1 MKRIIIDTNLWIS
14 FLLNVNFDQLDTLI
28 FEQKCQLIF
37 SKELLNEFVIV
48 CRRPKL
54 RSYFRVENLSNL
66 LEINN
71 EHAEFIEVES
81 VVELCRDPK
90 DNFLLSLGKDGK
102 ADYLIT
108 GDKDL
113 LVLEKVDNMQICTI
127 LELLERL
134 DAK

>member
-1 MKRIIIDTNLWIS
+1 M
-14 FLLNVNFDQLDTLI
+14 
-28 FEQKCQLIF
+28 
-37 SKELLNEFVIV
+37 LNEFVIV
-48 CRRPKL
+48 SRRPKL

-66 LEINN
+66 LEIIN

-113 LVLEKVDNMQICTI
+113 LVLEKLDNMQICTI
-127 LELLERL
+127 SELLERL
-134 DAK
+134 DPK